1 LIHEMKE
8 TEMIESTLRGDRR
21 LIRMADGENRLN
33 LRFATELDEALQA
46 AEADPVPLVLTGD
59 GKFFS
64 NGLDLGWMGEADHT
78 EVAAF
83 FDRLHTVLG
92 RLLVFPA
99 ATVAA
104 INGHAFGAGLMLAAA
119 ADFRVMRADRGY
131 VCFPE
136 VDLGLSMSPQFEALC
151 VAKLPRPAL
160 LRAWLSGARYD
171 GGEALQ
177 LGLVD
182 ATADADALLDAAAEV
197 LDAHLGKDP
206 DAVQALKLNLYRD
219 ALGVIAPSL
228 DLRLRQARS
237 EPG

>member
-1 LIHEMKE
+1 
-8 TEMIESTLRGDRR
+8 MIETTVRDGRR

-33 LRFATELDEALQA
+33 LEFVTELDEALRA
-46 AEADPVPLVLTGD
+46 SEADPLPLVLTGD

-64 NGLDLGWMGEADHT
+64 NGLDLDWMGASDPS
-78 EVAAF
+78 EVTDF

-104 INGHAFGAGLMLAAA
+104 VNGHAFGAGLMLAAA
-119 ADFRVMRADRGY
+119 ADHRIMRADRGY

-151 VAKLPRPAL
+151 LAKLPRPSL
-160 LRAWLSGARYD
+160 LRAWLSGARYSAD
-171 GGEALQ
+171 EALA

-182 ATADADALLDAAAEV
+182 GTATAEELEDAAMGLLEP
-197 LDAHLGKDP
+197 LRGKQP

-219 ALGVIAPSL
+219 ALGIIAPAL
-228 DLRLRQARS
+228 ELRS
-237 EPG
+237 S